1 MHSVRHVLCICQGT
15 VHSHLQRL
23 PSLSC
28 GRSNDRSVSD
38 HPDLRTCDS
47 FSPHQSLRT
56 FPSDRCSGGRFS
68 DSPTQTPR
76 LHFPSQQLNVS
87 MIRTRRRRDLDGI
100 IAISISWEWGM
111 TWTVRLRHATPRAFE
126 TSVHRNVSRTLRCH
140 VPKRRSLPIALSHEV
155 CCPQK

>member
-1 MHSVRHVLCICQGT
+1 MHSV
-15 VHSHLQRL
+15 SHGALASSTLAITILRSIGRPKRL
-23 PSLSC
+23 KPS
-28 GRSNDRSVSD
+28 RSSYLW
-38 HPDLRTCDS
+38 PI
-47 FSPHQSLRT
+47 PPYQSRRT

-87 MIRTRRRRDLDGI
+87 MIQTRRRRDLDGI

-111 TWTVRLRHATPRAFE
+111 TWMVRLRHATPRAFE
-126 TSVHRNVSRTLRCH
+126 TSVHRNVSRTLCCH
-140 VPKRRSLPIALSHEV
+140 VPKRRSLSIALSHEV